1 MKKKCLLGG
10 IIAFL
15 IVVIGFGLYALD
27 LISSPEYTLKQAID
41 SVHQNGIAGL
51 EAYTTEEAWN
61 TVSNVTNIAG
71 TGMTYLSVLG
81 GNTALDQVRVF
92 LDKCSE
98 LEWKLKDVMKGKT
111 ESAVVLA
118 FNYQNFIRFSFF
130 LGGGGCK
137 PKKALHLMLL
147 PHSRQIHKFSPV
159 WLL

>member
-98 LEWKLKDVMKGKT
+98 VEWKLKDVMKGKT

-118 FNYQNFIRFSFF
+118 FNYQEQITGSIEVKMQKVRGKWKICSLSIPTFDSFTLSF
-130 LGGGGCK
+130 
-137 PKKALHLMLL
+137 
-147 PHSRQIHKFSPV
+147 
-159 WLL
+159 